1 MRLVLQ
7 RVKRA
12 SVEIEGRI
20 NGAIEGGLLIFAGF
34 TDTDTAELIPTA
46 VSKVIQMRIFADQ
59 AGKLNLSLLDT
70 GGSILIIS
78 QFTLYANCSR
88 GHRPDFTHA
97 AAPDKAR
104 ALYDEL
110 ISQFK
115 ATGINI
121 QTGIFAAD
129 MQVDLL
135 NDGPITIILDY

>member
-12 SVEIEGRI
+12 SVEIDGRI

-78 QFTLYANCSR
+78 QFYPLCQLQPRTQ
-88 GHRPDFTHA
+88 
-97 AAPDKAR
+97 AR
-104 ALYDEL
+104 FYPRCRSD
-110 ISQFK
+110 
-115 ATGINI
+115 
-121 QTGIFAAD
+121 
-129 MQVDLL
+129 
-135 NDGPITIILDY
+135 